1 MPEVTYINPNIDL
14 YYRNSVLR
22 NKVRAETLRLAGHP
36 GLAQLV
42 FWKAGFP
49 QSGPAVTEGARVS
62 PVARKVGR
70 TARFGTLSISC
81 IC

>member
-1 MPEVTYINPNIDL
+1 MPEVTYINPNSDL

-22 NKVRAETLRLAGHP
+22 IKVRAETRRPAGHP
-36 GLAQLV
+36 GLAWLV

-62 PVARKVGR
+62 PVARKVGQ
-70 TARFGTLSISC
+70 TGRFGILSLSC